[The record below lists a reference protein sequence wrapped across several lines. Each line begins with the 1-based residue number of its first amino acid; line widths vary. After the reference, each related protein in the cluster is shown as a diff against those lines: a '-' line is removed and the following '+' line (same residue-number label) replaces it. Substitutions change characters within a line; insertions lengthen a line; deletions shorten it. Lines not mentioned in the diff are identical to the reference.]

1 MSKILDTK
9 KREQAFL
16 LYGKYRNIQTVSEE
30 TGLDISTLSRWK
42 REDNWDSKL
51 VDVSKRMKGMLNVLE
66 RAKQDLVIADMVSEL
81 SLLELLETFV
91 AQAIAIDGVRPSK
104 WADVLSTMKF
114 IAERKDTIFSK
125 AESVKRETEST
136 PIAEE
141 SKELSDEERLKL
153 ESLKSILQTS
163 STSVSLD
170 SLEYTPVTP
179 EEAKKE

>member
-1 MSKILDTK
+1 MSRIIDEK

-16 LYGKYRNIQTVSEE
+16 LYGKYRNLQTVSEE
-30 TGLDISTLSRWK
+30 TGLDVSSLSRWK

-51 VDVSKRMKGMLNVLE
+51 VDVSKRMKGMLSVLE

-104 WADVLSTMKF
+104 WSDVLSTMKF

-125 AESVKRETEST
+125 AKNAKQEVDPEPVSVSDK
-136 PIAEE
+136 
-141 SKELSDEERLKL
+141 LSDEEKTQL
-153 ESLKSILQTS
+153 ESLKNILQ
-163 STSVSLD
+163 STSNSISLD
-170 SLEYTPVTP
+170 TLEYTPAIKESV
-179 EEAKKE
+179 EE